1 MSKEK
6 KLIILIILAI
16 VVVVGSL
23 IFLEKKIEKRNTEAK
38 VAEIIEKENQ
48 KFENSENINMDESAN
63 INNTFIG
70 IPIEEIEG
78 DSIERNLNM
87 VEKK

>member
-1 MSKEK
+1 MSKEEK
-6 KLIILIILAI
+6 VIILIILAI
-16 VVVVGSL
+16 VIVVGSL
-23 IFLEKKIEKRNTEAK
+23 IFLEKTIEKRNTEAK

-63 INNTFIG
+63 ISNTFIG
-70 IPIEEIEG
+70 LPIEKIEG